1 MFDIGMSE
9 LLVIGTVALIV
20 IGPKDLPEAF
30 RQVGRFTAKARAM
43 GREFNRAM
51 EQAARESGVKD
62 VASDLNKI
70 ANPRSMGLDAMKAAA
85 DKFEKWDP
93 VKAAAART
101 APKAAPTAGEAAADS
116 AEAALEERTLTASS
130 GLAPAAPP
138 AAPVAAPSTVP
149 SAAPAAAVAEVVP
162 PATVGPET
170 RALYEKQ
177 AAKKKVIADSVAQLK
192 AIDAGAAPTDAK
204 PAART
209 GKSRAPGTTVAESP
223 VETGARAVTGKKA
236 AAPAREAASPAPARK
251 SRKKDAE

>member
-20 IGPKDLPEAF
+20 IGPKDLPEVF

-138 AAPVAAPSTVP
+138 AAP
-149 SAAPAAAVAEVVP
+149 APAAAVAEVVP

-209 GKSRAPGTTVAESP
+209 GRSRAPGTTVAESP